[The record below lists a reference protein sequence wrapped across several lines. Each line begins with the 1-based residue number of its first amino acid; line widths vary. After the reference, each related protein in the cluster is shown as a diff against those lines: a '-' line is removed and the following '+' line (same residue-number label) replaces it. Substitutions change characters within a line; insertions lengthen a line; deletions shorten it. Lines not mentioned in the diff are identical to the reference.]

1 MAVATILSPGA
12 NVGGK
17 FEVVEIIGFG
27 GMGVV
32 YKVREQVGAVSR
44 IRALKTVLPQFA
56 SDAVVA
62 RRFRQEAEK
71 MCMLE
76 HENIV
81 PVLSYSEEG
90 EFPYLVMPFIE
101 GQTLKEYLAELLRR
115 ARARTA
121 AVGGHGDRSRAGAGL
136 GGRPSLRQPGDAAGR
151 SRWSTATSSP
161 ATSWYGVENE
171 SGERRLKVLIMDF
184 GIAKV
189 LSDQD
194 SGHSLTEVIGT
205 VKYASPE
212 QIRRGKDIDPRADI
226 YSLGMVLYELYAG
239 HHMFA
244 GMTEH
249 TVLMRMVQR
258 DLKDLEIPFPE
269 GTPERFRQLIQR
281 CVAVDREPPLPERR
295 RDAPGDAPHPGGGFG
310 AHRDGGRP
318 GARLGAVE
326 SGPEQWSAARS
337 SSPRDRSRRAMSC
350 SHRAMRRSPTIG
362 RSRRFHRCAPRPRRS
377 LAPRRRLWRAA
388 SATGCAR
395 PRRARRAARGRA
407 RRRRRATGAAV
418 RGGGRRS
425 DSGSGAGARSR

>member
-1 MAVATILSPGA
+1 MAVSTILSPGA
-12 NVGGK
+12 KVGGK
-17 FEVVEIIGFG
+17 YEDVEVLGFG

-56 SDAVVA
+56 SDASVVT
-62 RRFRQEAEK
+62 RFREEAEK

-101 GQTLKEYLAELLRR
+101 GQTLKDFLASVAAQTNRGLPLSDVMEIGLELVR
-115 ARARTA
+115 
-121 AVGGHGDRSRAGAGL
+121 GL
-136 GGRPSLRQPGDAAGR
+136 EVAHRFVNPESQRPQPMIHRDIKPGNIMVRVD
-151 SRWSTATSSP
+151 
-161 ATSWYGVENE
+161 NE

-239 HHMFA
+239 RHMFT
-244 GMTEH
+244 GLSEH
-249 TVLMRMVQR
+249 GVLMRMVQR
-258 DLKDLEIPFPE
+258 DLQNFEIEFPA
-269 GTPERFRQLIQR
+269 GTPERFRQLITR
-281 CVAVDREPPLPERR
+281 CVAVDREHRFANVGEMRTLMRRILEEDSERVATEANQAR
-295 RDAPGDAPHPGGGFG
+295 EFARSQRERAIERGAYDFARQTVAEGDAHLAKGEEEIG
-310 AHRDGGRP
+310 AERPKHAIQSLRAAAECFARAAEEATEARERD
-318 GARLGAVE
+318 RLRRGLAALGELRSAAFAADAERLAPQEVAGAVE
-326 SGPEQWSAARS
+326 
-337 SSPRDRSRRAMSC
+337 
-350 SHRAMRRSPTIG
+350 
-362 RSRRFHRCAPRPRRS
+362 
-377 LAPRRRLWRAA
+377 
-388 SATGCAR
+388 ATQGL
-395 PRRARRAARGRA
+395 
-407 RRRRRATGAAV
+407 V
-418 RGGGRRS
+418 RGLPQ
-425 DSGSGAGARSR
+425 